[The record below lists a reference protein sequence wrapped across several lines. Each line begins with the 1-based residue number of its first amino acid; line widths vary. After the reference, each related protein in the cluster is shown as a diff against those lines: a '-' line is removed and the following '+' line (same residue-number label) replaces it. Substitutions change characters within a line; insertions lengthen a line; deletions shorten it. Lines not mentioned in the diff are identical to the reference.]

1 MAISRLVIPAIALV
15 TSSNQWR
22 LAISVA
28 HVTSTTADGPLL
40 MHTSCPSLAVVV
52 DVMEVGCDTLQVNY
66 TINHLPGGDSN
77 DASLQSLT
85 VNSRPIFGG
94 GSLQTKT
101 VPLNRNTIGGVVC
114 LSGLTSDTDY
124 RVTYEVEV
132 MTSSSNQVPSD
143 IPVQVEKSTGNDCGL
158 PEQCS
163 ECSCI
168 SHSILCAL
176 TICIPPCVTVPH
188 AAEAVISISGTNGDT
203 GERS

>member
-1 MAISRLVIPAIALV
+1 M
-15 TSSNQWR
+15 
-22 LAISVA
+22 
-28 HVTSTTADGPLL
+28 
-40 MHTSCPSLAVVV
+40 SLAVVI
-52 DVMEVGCDTLQVNY
+52 DVMPVGCDTLQVNY
-66 TINHLPGGDSN
+66 TVNPLPGGDSN

-85 VNSRPIFGG
+85 VNSRPITEG

-101 VPLNRNTIGGVVC
+101 VPLDRNTTGGVVC
-114 LSGLTSDTDY
+114 LSGLTSNIAY

-132 MTSSSNQVPSD
+132 MTSSSNQVPTD
-143 IPVQVEKSTGNDCGL
+143 VPDQVQRFTGNDCGL

-168 SHSILCAL
+168 SHSVLWAL

-203 GERS
+203 GERSKLLG